1 MHQILCSMGIFPA
14 FKIWKTL
21 DVRYHFLLCSMSS
34 MFLDH
39 VLQVDIEQS
48 KYWEYPR
55 ITMPGVGFIR
65 VKLLQVDKGQ
75 ITTTSEPFDP
85 FVAVNVKETVNSP
98 GLLHQVMGFF
108 FICCSK
114 VNSLHIMISIHKNQ
128 VRIHHT
134 YMYIFQKKT

>member
-1 MHQILCSMGIFPA
+1 
-14 FKIWKTL
+14 
-21 DVRYHFLLCSMSS
+21 
-34 MFLDH
+34 
-39 VLQVDIEQS
+39 
-48 KYWEYPR
+48 
-55 ITMPGVGFIR
+55 MPGVGFIR

-114 VNSLHIMISIHKNQ
+114 VNSLNIIISIDS
-128 VRIHHT
+128 
-134 YMYIFQKKT
+134 